1 MLQINFIFLGQRQ
14 NYVKYLQKGYLRPSS
29 KEELFMYQTKLIPSI
44 KYMKRSRFESV
55 KSDISNLVRTIR
67 NSHAGLSNLKVRV
80 ASMEVS
86 NVDLL
91 CFKIELLTVCRHA

>member
-1 MLQINFIFLGQRQ
+1 MLQINFIFLGQRR
-14 NYVKYLQKGYLRPSS
+14 NYLKYLQKGYLRPNS
-29 KEELFMYQTKLIPSI
+29 KEELFM
-44 KYMKRSRFESV
+44 YMKRSRFESV

-67 NSHAGLSNLKVRV
+67 HSHAGHSNLKVWV

-91 CFKIELLTVCRHA
+91 CFKIELLTVCRHAFDWKAL

>member
-1 MLQINFIFLGQRQ
+1 M
-14 NYVKYLQKGYLRPSS
+14 
-29 KEELFMYQTKLIPSI
+29 
-44 KYMKRSRFESV
+44 YMKRSRFESV

-67 NSHAGLSNLKVRV
+67 NSHAGHSNLKVRV

-91 CFKIELLTVCRHA
+91 CFKIELLTVCRDA